1 MYMRLGWHFLV
12 PIVFSPLFLW
22 VFFHE
27 LSQAR
32 KNLWVFLKCVMLI
45 FIETVLIIEMN
56 VHRKPLMAAS
66 VLTLEVNSGVDIWS
80 SESDD
85 TSTLLAAHTPSLWVY
100 GWALSHSVADSDHRF
115 FFFPQQSLL
124 MRGIKGDSGWKLI
137 HGLVNLWLMRPI
149 ASPRH
154 CIDSAEWTGN
164 WPSSHW
170 TLSLAPVLF
179 IPNRTF
185 VPCSFILKSLTFI
198 SFYIPSWFFTIR
210 MESGQIDVFI

>member
-1 MYMRLGWHFLV
+1 MQEASWHTLFPNVTLVHLLCFVCFMGFLV
-12 PIVFSPLFLW
+12 LPQAAPGTLTSALSALGRQLQEDRAFGPGCFKEDHLLRYVHETWMTFLSTYCSPPPPLFLW

-115 FFFPQQSLL
+115 FFFPSA
-124 MRGIKGDSGWKLI
+124 KL
-137 HGLVNLWLMRPI
+137 VDE
-149 ASPRH
+149 RH
-154 CIDSAEWTGN
+154 
-164 WPSSHW
+164 
-170 TLSLAPVLF
+170 
-179 IPNRTF
+179 
-185 VPCSFILKSLTFI
+185 
-198 SFYIPSWFFTIR
+198 
-210 MESGQIDVFI
+210 